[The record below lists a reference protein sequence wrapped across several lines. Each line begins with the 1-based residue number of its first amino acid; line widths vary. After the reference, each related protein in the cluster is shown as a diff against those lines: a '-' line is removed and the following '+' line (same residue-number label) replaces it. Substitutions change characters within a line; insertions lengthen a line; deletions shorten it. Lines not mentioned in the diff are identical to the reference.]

1 MFTNPLLK
9 PIGVGP
15 YTKSQAVRVYLW
27 NKQGM
32 EIPGMSKTDVKKLV
46 KAVESDP
53 ELNVFADELQLVN
66 KTQTYPKP
74 DTNWLAG
81 TIKDDVLRG
90 IDTEFRSQLMAE
102 FDANVKIIFS
112 EKNLNKIQALFGTKF
127 REAAEDSLRRMKS
140 GSNRPIYIG
149 GGSRIVNEML
159 DYMNA
164 SVGVTMFI
172 NMRSGLLQMI
182 SNVNFVNWGDNNIY
196 NAAKAFANQRQY
208 WKDVVY

>member
-1 MFTNPLLK
+1 M
-9 PIGVGP
+9 
-15 YTKSQAVRVYLW
+15 
-27 NKQGM
+27 
-32 EIPGMSKTDVKKLV
+32 
-46 KAVESDP
+46 
-53 ELNVFADELQLVN
+53 FADELQLVN

-74 DTNWLAG
+74 DANWLAG

-127 REAAEDSLRRMKS
+127 REALEDSLRRMKS

-182 SNVNFVNWGDNNIY
+182 SNVNFVN
-196 NAAKAFANQRQY
+196 
-208 WKDVVY
+208 